1 MKKLSKILLGAGIVA
16 SLAACDRKA
25 EFTTSS
31 FVAFNASS
39 AEVAEDAGSLQI
51 PVYAY
56 AKNGDYAFPRSESA
70 STSVTFEVVDGTAV
84 NGTDF
89 TVEPANG
96 VLTFN
101 GSSEGSITV
110 TPVNHAGVRTG
121 DLSFTI
127 RLTGAS
133 DGYTLG
139 GSRETTVTIRDL
151 DHPLASI
158 LGSYTATGTDQMLGQ
173 GSWTVTL
180 SADESDES
188 IVWVTGVNP
197 LAASNNVS
205 VPGTVTTADD
215 GSFTITMPYGYDTGV
230 QANAGTLVFCS
241 CDYSGGYF
249 VDEEGQAVL
258 TQTSTSPVTFYTEDS
273 FGLYDRT
280 YVYNGGFVLPGGVT
294 WVKN

>member
-70 STSVTFEVVDGTAV
+70 STSVTFEIVDGTAV

-96 VLTFN
+96 VLTFS

-110 TPVNHAGVRTG
+110 KPVDHDGERTG

-133 DGYTLG
+133 DGFTLSG
-139 GSRETTVTIRDL
+139 ARELTVNIKDQ
-151 DHPLASI
+151 DHPLSSI
-158 LGSYTATGTDQMLGQ
+158 LGTWNVSGSCVGTPMSWTATFSM
-173 GSWTVTL
+173 
-180 SADESDES
+180 DETDES
-188 IVWVTGVNP
+188 IVWVDGMVPFVVNYAGYTSVYGV
-197 LAASNNVS
+197 VS
-205 VPGTVTTADD
+205 EDLSTITFQAPQETSLLYAEGDPFMFAEYMGNLKVNKEEATIVFTSDGQGGFTSEQGVCFVPFEAMSAYNGALIEPGTIH
-215 GSFTITMPYGYDTGV
+215 FT
-230 QANAGTLVFCS
+230 
-241 CDYSGGYF
+241 
-249 VDEEGQAVL
+249 
-258 TQTSTSPVTFYTEDS
+258 
-273 FGLYDRT
+273 
-280 YVYNGGFVLPGGVT
+280 
-294 WVKN
+294 K

>member
-16 SLAACDRKA
+16 CLAACDRKA

-31 FVAFNASS
+31 FVALQTSS

-70 STSVTFEVVDGTAV
+70 STSVTFEIVDGTAV

-96 VLTFN
+96 VLTFS

-110 TPVNHAGVRTG
+110 KPVDHDGKRTG

-139 GSRETTVTIRDL
+139 GSREVSVTIRDL
-151 DHPLASI
+151 DHPLANV
-158 LGSYTATGTDQMLGQ
+158 LGKYVAAGVTDYFGDTYDIEINVEAVSGSETEVTISNMCPYIASLGY
-173 GSWTVTL
+173 SHTV
-180 SADESDES
+180 A
-188 IVWVTGVNP
+188 GV
-197 LAASNNVS
+197 VS
-205 VPGTVTTADD
+205 EDH
-215 GSFTITMPYGYDTGV
+215 STITITTPQVVGNVAYFYAV
-230 QANAGTLVFCS
+230 AAINGTQVSFGETLILN
-241 CDYSGGYF
+241 
-249 VDEEGQAVL
+249 VDEEKGTITADN
-258 TQTSTSPVTFYTEDS
+258 TGWASYNEGFYDLIYGTVVFS
-273 FGLYDRT
+273 
-280 YVYNGGFVLPGGVT
+280 
-294 WVKN
+294 KQ